1 MKCSTGLV
9 ARHVT
14 RVTLPCFDL
23 GRGISLKG
31 ACAKVNNMWQC
42 RRAGNRVVYHDACVI
57 FFHQRL
63 TQSDTPMG
71 AFAVQQGINPVCS
84 CGIVVKGCEL

>member
-1 MKCSTGLV
+1 
-9 ARHVT
+9 
-14 RVTLPCFDL
+14 
-23 GRGISLKG
+23 
-31 ACAKVNNMWQC
+31 MWQC
-42 RRAGNRVVYHDACVI
+42 RRAGNKVVYHDACVI

-71 AFAVQQGINPVCS
+71 AFAVQRGINPVCS